1 MQDSPVNH
9 LFEFSLINSGSYHGV
24 LQRASSEQCPRKI
37 TSRGKNNTFELKIT
51 HWKANMNL
59 VQQPKCMKEANVVT
73 LNCSFYLE
81 YYSNNFLF
89 SITAKTMPIALPMQ
103 LKK

>member
-1 MQDSPVNH
+1 MQDSPANY
-9 LFEFSLINSGSYHGV
+9 LFEIPLINSGSYHRA

-37 TSRGKNNTFELKIT
+37 PSRGKNTTFELKIT

-73 LNCSFYLE
+73 PIFFFSLN
-81 YYSNNFLF
+81 
-89 SITAKTMPIALPMQ
+89 
-103 LKK
+103 